1 LAFMASM
8 IPFEICCS
16 NDMTFL
22 FLS

>member
-22 FLS
+22 F